1 MSMTRTFARMSAVQ
15 ALYQWQV
22 GGHDLT
28 EIERQFQVE
37 RDLGRA
43 DVAYFRELL
52 YGVPAHAAEIDAA
65 LAAFTD
71 RAVADID
78 PVERAILRLGCYEL
92 LFRLDIPCRVAINE
106 GINLAKRFGAVDG
119 HKYVNSILDKVA
131 RQKRGLEFKAA

>member
-1 MSMTRTFARMSAVQ
+1 MSVTRTFARSSAAQ

-22 GGHDLT
+22 GGQELT
-28 EIERQFQVE
+28 EIERQFQEE

-43 DVAYFRELL
+43 DVAYFKELL
-52 YGVPAHAAEIDAA
+52 HGIPARVAEIDAA

-92 LFRLDIPCRVAINE
+92 LFRPDIPCRVAINE
-106 GINLAKRFGAVDG
+106 SINLAKRFGAVDS
-119 HKYVNSILDKVA
+119 HKYVNGILDKVA
-131 RQKRGLEFKAA
+131 RQRRSREFSAV

>member
-1 MSMTRTFARMSAVQ
+1 MSMTRTFARQSAAQ

-22 GGHDLT
+22 GGQDLT
-28 EIERQFQVE
+28 EIERQFQEE

-52 YGVPAHAAEIDAA
+52 FGVPAHAAEIDTA

-71 RAVADID
+71 RKVAEID

-92 LFRLDIPCRVAINE
+92 LFRLDVPCRVAINE
-106 GINLAKRFGAVDG
+106 SINLAKRFGAVDS

-131 RQKRGLEFKAA
+131 RQRRSLEFATA